1 MVSVV
6 SDGPE
11 LPIPADVI
19 DISRD
24 ATTDSP
30 TTEPACAQSTSRS
43 PVAFVVSSVNADPA
57 AVLAAR
63 SAAAAQNR
71 AEKMVDT
78 SDLCLE
84 KRQHL
89 VQLVADKLNLLIHAR
104 QELGQRECL
113 SLVPRHA
120 GGDLDFRDQFYQSL
134 LLELFRTQ
142 DLNH

>member
-19 DISRD
+19 DINRD

-84 KRQHL
+84 QFQ
-89 VQLVADKLNLLIHAR
+89 QLVHLRGQGDHLLAQAGDI
-104 QELGQRECL
+104 ELRCAENCHGRI
-113 SLVPRHA
+113 PI
-120 GGDLDFRDQFYQSL
+120 
-134 LLELFRTQ
+134 
-142 DLNH
+142 